1 MSILLF
7 QWCALQLFQ
16 RTAQL
21 VRTRGA
27 LCAASQAVEPLDD
40 VVYLLS
46 AHQLADTL
54 QVAIAPSE
62 EEHLL
67 NDVMLVGRYVDEL

>member
-21 VRTRGA
+21 VWTRGA
-27 LCAASQAVEPLDD
+27 LCATSQAVEPLDN

-54 QVAIAPSE
+54 QVAIAPSK

-67 NDVMLVGRYVDEL
+67 NDIMLVGRYVDEL